1 MSPGSR
7 AENPFELRYN
17 REIFIVVS
25 IFSLTGSVAIIVTYF
40 LWRDLQIT
48 SRKFLV
54 YISFGDFW
62 FVFPSLVILLRR
74 EYKNHDLSCKLQSFI
89 STTAIMW
96 SFFWTTSLAIFL
108 YFALVKKRHDIAE
121 KLMVPFHVL
130 NWSMPLVFTVMA
142 FFYGQLGYSHGKGT
156 GGWCWIKVTQNN
168 PTKSKTVLWMLVTGK
183 LWEILSY
190 VINSVLYFCITQAI
204 KKDVEERS
212 HLMSTK
218 SLQVAEKGRGKLAFV
233 PVIFVILRIWGTLRF
248 LLYACSLKPPSSLEH
263 IFVTLQVIGD
273 NAQGITNFVL
283 FCLLTDKFKHEC
295 LRVLGIHRRENNSKT
310 FGKFTKYDGRKLL
323 VEN

>member
-1 MSPGSR
+1 MPCLNTVIIRHVTRIVIYKGTHRLLHRNSIAPSMSPGSR
-7 AENPFELRYN
+7 PEKNPFELPYN

-25 IFSLTGSVAIIVTYF
+25 AFSLFGSVAIIVTYF
-40 LWRDLQIT
+40 IWRDLQIT

-74 EYKNHDLSCKLQSFI
+74 EYKNNDFSCKFQSFV
-89 STTAIMW
+89 STTGIMW

-142 FFYGQLGYSHGKGT
+142 YVNHQLGYSDGAGT
-156 GGWCWIKVTQNN
+156 GGWCWIRVTHNK
-168 PTKSKTVLWMLVTGK
+168 PKSETVLWMLITGK

-204 KKDVEERS
+204 KKDVS
-212 HLMSTK
+212 
-218 SLQVAEKGRGKLAFV
+218 
-233 PVIFVILRIWGTLRF
+233 
-248 LLYACSLKPPSSLEH
+248 
-263 IFVTLQVIGD
+263 
-273 NAQGITNFVL
+273 
-283 FCLLTDKFKHEC
+283 
-295 LRVLGIHRRENNSKT
+295 
-310 FGKFTKYDGRKLL
+310 
-323 VEN
+323 